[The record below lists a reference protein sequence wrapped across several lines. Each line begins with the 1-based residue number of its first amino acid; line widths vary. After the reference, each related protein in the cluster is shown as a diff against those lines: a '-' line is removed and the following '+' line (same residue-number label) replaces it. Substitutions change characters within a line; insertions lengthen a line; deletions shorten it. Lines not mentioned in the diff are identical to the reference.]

1 MGGLSPYI
9 QKYLQAMRAEFYDH
23 GITLWTLGTGAG
35 WSADDA
41 YRQVTY
47 VPSLSPFTG
56 SVAYGS
62 WRGRTDTSGGYYE
75 TSDITIVT
83 NASLKNDISQ
93 EKVKFQLES
102 GAGTSGTFY
111 RPDRIV
117 DCPATDEIVIYA
129 AKIEE

>member
-83 NASLKNDISQ
+83 NASLRNDISQ
-93 EKVKFQLES
+93 PKVKFQLES
-102 GAGTSGTFY
+102 GAGTAGTFY
-111 RPDRIV
+111 QPNRIV
-117 DCPATDEIVIYA
+117 DCPDTDEIVIYA
-129 AKIEE
+129 AKIGE